1 MMTRLTTAT
10 LGGLAVLMVG
20 SLPIQA
26 QESEPVQTETTT
38 TIIQTTPNILGR
50 AQNLARQAAERANGG
65 LNRYR
70 AASSMYGPPSLAPY
84 KENPDGS
91 ITFTF
96 TGRRPGAETP
106 SYESVVTV
114 SPDGERVT
122 VDYNGAVRAG
132 SQ

>member
-1 MMTRLTTAT
+1 MMKHLTTAT
-10 LGGLAVLMVG
+10 LGGLAVLLV
-20 SLPIQA
+20 SSVPIQA
-26 QESEPVQTETTT
+26 QDSEPVPTDTTTT
-38 TIIQTTPNILGR
+38 TIQATPNILGR

-70 AASSMYGPPSLAPY
+70 AESSMYGPPSQSPY

-96 TGRRPGAETP
+96 TGRRPGVETP

-132 SQ
+132 SP